1 MTMSDPATTESITVG
16 VAIGDISTLPP
27 TNAREEIRIESML
40 FEQLRF
46 FGEKDDHI
54 AHADCRHTDMNLFQ
68 RFALSEKRRSE
79 HENT

>member
-1 MTMSDPATTESITVG
+1 
-16 VAIGDISTLPP
+16 
-27 TNAREEIRIESML
+27 ML